1 MMLGYPGS
9 GKSFFARQLAEFY
22 GWSRL
27 NRVAVRK
34 ELFGQQAA
42 LKLPANEDLLNQALA
57 DRLAALV
64 ASGQSVICD
73 YQHNLRS
80 QRATTSRLVASAGAG
95 AVSVW
100 VQTPS
105 EVAFQR
111 GTSRAE
117 MVDSVR
123 IPKER
128 MRQTIDRVQALFDA
142 PDPDERVVKI
152 NGLWPFDKQLSVFS
166 GFISLEKDL

>member
-1 MMLGYPGS
+1 M
-9 GKSFFARQLAEFY
+9 
-22 GWSRL
+22 
-27 NRVAVRK
+27 AVRK

-42 LKLPANEDLLNQALA
+42 LKLPANEVLLNQTLA

-64 ASGQSVICD
+64 TSGQSVICD

-80 QRATTSRLVASAGAG
+80 QRAMPIRLAASAGAR

-100 VQTPS
+100 IRTPP

-128 MRQTIDRVQALFDA
+128 MRRTIDRVQEIFDA
-142 PDPDERVVKI
+142 PDLDERPVEI
-152 NGLWPFDKQLSVFS
+152 DGLWPFDKQLSVFA
-166 GFISLEKDL
+166 GFISPDKDL